1 MNRNRSQWLTIMWCC
16 LTVLMMSACNEKQ
29 SISTP
34 ISEPP
39 PSVDVEIS
47 SLSLSVSGASNIP
60 VGLNGYV
67 SAIATYSDGATRNVT
82 SQVSWSLANESFS
95 RNGLTNDG
103 EQRFKAAE
111 GKGGAKTEIS
121 ATFDGI
127 KSENSVTLS
136 VSSAVVQALKVTPP
150 RASSPAGLSQQFYAS
165 AVMSDG
171 QVLDVTSEEV
181 VAWRMGEQAIESGRT
196 VATEQQVGET
206 LTVAA
211 SLTVGEQSFLSE
223 ASLEVSELVMKGLI
237 VEPADGEVWNS
248 ELAVQ
253 DSRELV
259 ARAILSNNTVV
270 PLHHS
275 DVRWS
280 TSANSAYVAVSKCED
295 AMCANGLASGQESVI
310 ASSGNFSDD
319 FIFNVFALNAPQGQV
334 VGTETQLR
342 KGGAMHLK
350 FVAKSSDGRFADLT
364 SSPDTIWVLSDTEFA
379 HMEGNKLI
387 AAPTGGYDP
396 ELDYPASKRVTVMAR
411 NGALSGQYDVE
422 LLDAQIMSL
431 VISPSTDTK
440 VAYGHNLQ
448 LEAFITYSDGVQKN
462 VTSSSEMNWSTS
474 DASDA
479 YFDNTQ
485 KGLLVT
491 AEPESL
497 TVIGKFNGLT
507 QASSMVVTVNAQQ
520 PRELSL
526 SPTVGYRVGQPQS
539 LTLTLSYDDG
549 SVQKLAFDDS
559 VSVAVTEW
567 SGTSETQPVVNGEGV
582 FYAAKPGTATLT
594 ATKTFEDKSAVS
606 VVEKVDIREAS
617 LISTLAVSPKDAS
630 LAPGQSQQVEA
641 YALDTNGQ
649 VIALLPSQV
658 NYSLGDDKTGSRVE
672 SSTGVF
678 YAGSM
683 PGSVTLTV
691 AMKQTELVEL
701 VSGQVP
707 TQTVPIEVVAKQL
720 QAIEVQLPEGL
731 TLIPGQKVALSALGR
746 YNDGSVQALSNES
759 LTWSQSGEVILIEG
773 DSLKARAPG
782 NGSVTAASNS
792 NAEITDTKPVT
803 VDSVSVTSLRISPE
817 ITVLPVGTTQAF
829 EAFAVANTG
838 DSTKLDEN
846 QVHWAVT
853 NDESVSYVYKDGQLL
868 ITSEVAGGRATIQA
882 SLNNAEFP
890 NVYDT
895 HIVEEISFDTVAA
908 DIINLTIEPLDGS
921 KVFAGVPVRLRAVAL
936 HNNGETFDVTDEV
949 MWSESTTDYRI
960 EKDANGDTTVTF
972 LDTAKEDVTLSARPN
987 DTELFGD
994 YEEVA
999 ESTIGVVQIE
1009 VTRLFVTPQE
1019 VTIGKNDSIQLRA
1032 YAYYATGKGPEVTEV
1047 TDAVEW
1053 AVKHVDN
1060 YFPTDY
1066 DFSVSNSGL
1075 VSSPNNSGRVYITAT
1090 LEPDIQALAFVEV
1103 DYLIK
1108 ACGPNGSDFENI
1120 DDNSQ
1125 TNASEACLKVAS
1137 TEDQLFSASPSK
1149 ALMDMM
1155 YFKESNPRGNKF
1167 EDSYQAI
1174 DERAYSADDG
1184 SEVIHS
1190 VAIFDQTGDDVVRPD
1205 PDLNDINFGEGGKYD
1220 KWCKKLASREFMSR
1234 DDWRRPEINELEA
1247 LFKDTGNMWENRGWP
1262 IGPNYWSGT
1271 ANPDVRSYY
1280 FIVASSGSPA
1290 SLGSVDPS
1298 SRLAAPCV
1306 SELDE

>member
-1 MNRNRSQWLTIMWCC
+1 MNRNLSQWLTIMWCS

-29 SISTP
+29 SFSTP

-67 SAIATYSDGATRNVT
+67 SAIATYSDGETRNVT
-82 SQVSWSLANESFS
+82 SQVSWSLDNESFS

-111 GKGGAKTEIS
+111 GKDGAKTEIS
-121 ATFDGI
+121 ATFDGV

-196 VATEQQVGET
+196 EATKQQVGET

-211 SLTVGEQSFLSE
+211 SLTVGGQSFLSE

-248 ELAVQ
+248 DLAVQ
-253 DSRELV
+253 GSRELV
-259 ARAILSNNTVV
+259 ARAILSDNTVV

-319 FIFNVFALNAPQGQV
+319 FIFNVVALNAPQGQV
-334 VGTETQLR
+334 IGTETQLR

-350 FVAKSSDGRFADLT
+350 FIAKSSDGSFADLT

-479 YFDNTQ
+479 YFDNIQ

-497 TVIGKFNGLT
+497 TVTGKFNGLT
-507 QASSMVVTVNAQQ
+507 QASSMIVTVNAQQ

-567 SGTSETQPVVNGEGV
+567 SGTSETQPAVNGEGV

-617 LISTLAVSPKDAS
+617 LISTLAVSPKAAS

-658 NYSLGDDKTGSRVE
+658 NYSLGDDETGSWVE

-746 YNDGSVQALSNES
+746 YNDDSSAPLSNDTVE
-759 LTWSQSGEVILIEG
+759 WSKNPAMTDAFELVDNDLDGHV
-773 DSLKARAPG
+773 DTLKAVKAGSGRVTVTYKDAPSITG
-782 NGSVTAASNS
+782 TSGLITVD
-792 NAEITDTKPVT
+792 NATITDM
-803 VDSVSVTSLRISPE
+803 DISPDIE
-817 ITVLPVGTTQAF
+817 TLPVGFSQTF
-829 EAFAVANTG
+829 EAFAVADTG
-838 DSTKLDEN
+838 ANAKLNED
-846 QVHWAVT
+846 QVSWTVTSDVGVSGTDNGDGTYTVESKGAGVAVT
-853 NDESVSYVYKDGQLL
+853 V
-868 ITSEVAGGRATIQA
+868 TA
-882 SLNNAEFP
+882 SLNADAFP
-890 NVYDT
+890 DVSGNDLNK
-895 HIVEEISFDTVAA
+895 EETFTTVPA
-908 DIINLTIEPLDGS
+908 DITNLVVEPLDGS
-921 KVFAGVPVRLRAVAL
+921 TVVVGVPYRLRAEAVQA
-936 HNNGETFDVTDEV
+936 NGELFDATYKVDWTSDDSTVDIDE
-949 MWSESTTDYRI
+949 I
-960 EKDANGDTTVTF
+960 AKTVTF
-972 LDTAKEDVTLSARPN
+972 SEGSNDSVTLTATPN
-987 DTELFGD
+987 DDSFGE
-994 YEEVA
+994 YA
-999 ESTIGVVQIE
+999 TPATST
-1009 VTRLFVTPQE
+1009 VTVLKPEAKGILVTPPE
-1019 VTIGKNDSIQLRA
+1019 VTIDKEESTKLKA
-1032 YAYYATGKGPEVTEV
+1032 YAYYSYGKEPLDVTESV
-1047 TDAVEW
+1047 TWSVEDTGDGDLGVIVNAGLVTSSTQVGVVKVTATDDAG
-1053 AVKHVDN
+1053 N
-1060 YFPTDY
+1060 SN
-1066 DFSVSNSGL
+1066 FSVVM
-1075 VSSPNNSGRVYITAT
+1075 VSPVPPMCGNVVDDTD
-1090 LEPDIQALAFVEV
+1090 PD
-1103 DYLIK
+1103 
-1108 ACGPNGSDFENI
+1108 
-1120 DDNSQ
+1120 
-1125 TNASEACLKVAS
+1125 NAKGACLKVAS
-1137 TEDQLFSASPSK
+1137 DSAGNWFTSTPSIAVMD
-1149 ALMDMM
+1149 ALGYKGPDDDPTANSDTNSGDT
-1155 YFKESNPRGNKF
+1155 YAGTYTAGSSGPTNGEFAQFRQDGNGVINPN
-1167 EDSYQAI
+1167 E
-1174 DERAYSADDG
+1174 
-1184 SEVIHS
+1184 
-1190 VAIFDQTGDDVVRPD
+1190 GDDANAGVDGQLDR
-1205 PDLNDINFGEGGKYD
+1205 
-1220 KWCKKLASREFMSR
+1220 WCQKLASLNFAGKN
-1234 DDWRRPEINELEA
+1234 DWHRPTKDEL
-1247 LFKDTGNMWENRGWP
+1247 TGLYSHVGGSLWNKRGWP
-1262 IGPNYWSGT
+1262 TGSHYWST
-1271 ANPDVRSYY
+1271 TVK
-1280 FIVASSGSPA
+1280 SSGYSIVG
-1290 SLGSVDPS
+1290 LHYGSVTSYHPRNVLYAS
-1298 SRLAAPCV
+1298 CV
-1306 SELDE
+1306 SNP